1 MELQWISKGEKV
13 PLGVSGNWGGGY
25 IVEWRGVLALGRLG
39 GQDVKYLPIFRNA
52 PHRKNFSAQNNDSA
66 SIEN

>member
-1 MELQWISKGEKV
+1 MDLKGREGAPGGIWK
-13 PLGVSGNWGGGY
+13 LGGGY

>member
-1 MELQWISKGEKV
+1 MDLKGREGAPGGIWK
-13 PLGVSGNWGGGY
+13 LGGGGY